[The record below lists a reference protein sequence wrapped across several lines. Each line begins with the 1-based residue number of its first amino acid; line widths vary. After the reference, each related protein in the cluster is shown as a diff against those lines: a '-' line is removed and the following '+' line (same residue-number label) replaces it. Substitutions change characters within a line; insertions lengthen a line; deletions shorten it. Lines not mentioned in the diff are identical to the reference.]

1 MTQVGDRFLS
11 TSAKSKTT
19 TACTSQPIA
28 LAACA
33 AQLAPK
39 PDINTVK
46 TPQMHIASLSISVY
60 SLSMYL
66 FLSSQK
72 QLRYATD
79 PSPQSSPLKLDHI
92 AQSYHSPL
100 DEPLYLFSPCPDRQ
114 SLAPSAL
121 DPCKALRSS
130 FDSHLQH
137 IEGDQHSALQLVTTS
152 VKQGCNFRN

>member
-39 PDINTVK
+39 PDINTAK
-46 TPQMHIASLSISVY
+46 TPHMHIASLSISVY
-60 SLSMYL
+60 SLSMYVS
-66 FLSSQK
+66 LSSQK

-79 PSPQSSPLKLDHI
+79 PSPQSSPLKLDRI

-100 DEPLYLFSPCPDRQ
+100 DKPLYLLPPCSIPNRPLLLHYTPVKLLGRLFTDNRNT
-114 SLAPSAL
+114 S
-121 DPCKALRSS
+121 KAINTVRCTSS
-130 FDSHLQH
+130 Q
-137 IEGDQHSALQLVTTS
+137 QA
-152 VKQGCNFRN
+152 